1 MERSGTASRTTQETQ
16 VDISIVLDGTGQ
28 REISTG
34 IPFFDH
40 MLTLF
45 SAHGFFNLTI
55 KAKGDIEVDFHHTVE
70 DVTQN
75 KTDVFHHT
83 VEDVGLVLGDVI
95 RNALGDRSG
104 IKRYGYAVTPMDECL
119 ASAAVDLSNRPYL
132 VFNTPVPAYPET
144 GFGLSLAKE
153 FFRALSTNAGM
164 TLHINVLY
172 GDNEH
177 HVIEAMFKAVA
188 RALDAATRPDERISG
203 PLSTKGCI

>member
-1 MERSGTASRTTQETQ
+1 
-16 VDISIVLDGTGQ
+16 
-28 REISTG
+28 
-34 IPFFDH
+34 

-45 SAHGFFNLTI
+45 SAHGFFDLTV

-70 DVTQN
+70 DV
-75 KTDVFHHT
+75 
-83 VEDVGLVLGDVI
+83 GLVLGEAVKK
-95 RNALGDRSG
+95 ALGDRSG

-119 ASAAVDLSNRPYL
+119 ASVAIDLSNRPYL
-132 VFNTPVPAYPET
+132 VFNAPPPAFSET

-153 FFRALSTNAGM
+153 FFRALATSGGM

-177 HVIEAMFKAVA
+177 HVIESMFKAAA
-188 RALDAATRPDERISG
+188 RALDAASGRDDRISG

>member
-70 DVTQN
+70 DV
-75 KTDVFHHT
+75 
-83 VEDVGLVLGDVI
+83 GLVLGDVI

-132 VFNTPVPAYPET
+132 VFNTPVPAYQET

>member
-1 MERSGTASRTTQETQ
+1 MERSGTASRHTQETQ

-45 SAHGFFNLTI
+45 SAHGFFDLTV

-70 DVTQN
+70 DV
-75 KTDVFHHT
+75 
-83 VEDVGLVLGDVI
+83 GLVLGEAVKK
-95 RNALGDRSG
+95 ALGNRSG
-104 IKRYGYAVTPMDECL
+104 IKRYGYAVTPMDESL
-119 ASAAVDLSNRPYL
+119 AAVAVDLSNRPYL
-132 VFNTPVPAYPET
+132 VFNTPLPAFPET

-153 FFRALSTNAGM
+153 FFRALATNGGM

-177 HVIEAMFKAVA
+177 HVIESIFKAAA
-188 RALDAATRPDERISG
+188 RALDAAAGRDDRISG

>member
-1 MERSGTASRTTQETQ
+1 MERSGAASRQTQETQ
-16 VDISIVLDGTGQ
+16 VEISIVLDGTGQ
-28 REISTG
+28 RNISTG

-45 SAHGFFNLTI
+45 SAHGFFDLTV

-70 DVTQN
+70 DV
-75 KTDVFHHT
+75 
-83 VEDVGLVLGDVI
+83 GLVLGEAVKK
-95 RNALGDRSG
+95 ALGDRSG

-119 ASAAVDLSNRPYL
+119 ASVAIDLSNRPYL
-132 VFNTPVPAYPET
+132 VFNAPPPAFSET

-153 FFRALSTNAGM
+153 FFRALATSGGM

-177 HVIEAMFKAVA
+177 HVIESMFKAAA
-188 RALDAATRPDERISG
+188 RALDAASGRDDRISG

>member
-1 MERSGTASRTTQETQ
+1 MERSGTASRKTQETQ

-28 REISTG
+28 RDISTG

-45 SAHGFFNLTI
+45 SAHGFFDLTV

-70 DVTQN
+70 DV
-75 KTDVFHHT
+75 
-83 VEDVGLVLGDVI
+83 GLVLGEAFKK
-95 RNALGDRSG
+95 ALGDRSG

-119 ASAAVDLSNRPYL
+119 ASVAVDLSNRPYL
-132 VFNTPVPAYPET
+132 VFNAPALPLSET

-153 FFRALSTNAGM
+153 FFRALATNGGM
-164 TLHINVLY
+164 TLHVNVLY

-177 HVIEAMFKAVA
+177 HVIESMFKAMA
-188 RALDAATRPDERISG
+188 RALDAAVGFDERISG